1 VLINFKKN
9 VPGRPIKDPEK
20 YKFPYDKKT
29 LNSPKLLLDL
39 SQYKKI
45 TGENISILE

>member
-1 VLINFKKN
+1 MSFSDN
-9 VPGRPIKDPEK
+9 VPARPIKYHEK

-29 LNSPKLLLDL
+29 LNSPKLLLDP